1 MQRVQ
6 DNFLGQGA
14 VNTWTN
20 LGPQEGLAW
29 SHPPP
34 THQTCSLV
42 CIQDTPI
49 HIFFCRYTIFLHIF
63 LRMHT
68 ETKIHKTHI
77 HTDKSR
83 CARHTLLKKKHLA
96 THPALHSPK
105 VCHQKGVKGQD
116 SGQQFTGG
124 APRRRLERADPN
136 ADPRPVG

>member
-34 THQTCSLV
+34 THHTCSLV

-49 HIFFCRYTIFLHIF
+49 HTFFCRYTIFLHIF

-83 CARHTLLKKKHLA
+83 CARHTLLKKNI
-96 THPALHSPK
+96 SPLTQRSTPPRYAIK
-105 VCHQKGVKGQD
+105 KESRGRTVGNNSLGAHR
-116 SGQQFTGG
+116 GG
-124 APRRRLERADPN
+124 
-136 ADPRPVG
+136 G